1 LTDHLEFHI
10 ISLEKLEKMLKN
22 SNFLAKNIG
31 LVDWGKF
38 LLDPYHLDKSILE
51 KNGAIKMA
59 KQKLDEFNRKEYEV
73 RIAELREK
81 AILDRNNIEAT
92 MYNRAMKKGKEDGL
106 KIGIKEGKKEG
117 RMEGK
122 MEGKKE
128 KQIEIAKKMLKN
140 NIPLEDIIYLTELS
154 KEEIEKL
161 K

>member
-22 SNFLAKNIG
+22 NNFLAENIN
-31 LVDWGKF
+31 LVDWDKF

-59 KQKLDEFNRKEYEV
+59 KQKLDAFNSKEYEV

-92 MYNRAMKKGKEDGL
+92 MYNRAEKKGFNERR
-106 KIGIKEGKKEG
+106 KKG
-117 RMEGK
+117 
-122 MEGKKE
+122 
-128 KQIEIAKKMLKN
+128 N
-140 NIPLEDIIYLTELS
+140 C
-154 KEEIEKL
+154 
-161 K
+161 